1 MARRRRKRQL
11 LQADEARKLAAVV
24 HERQAGE
31 LRRLAAALEAVVVF
45 DLEWN
50 MAEPWRP
57 VPPEIQARLPYEIID
72 IGAVRLELP
81 RSHTRETLP
90 PLDLEHAREF
100 TETVRPVVHKRLN
113 RYVARV
119 TGRDRES
126 LRFGRTFPRV
136 YTDFHAF
143 CGPAPWI
150 YATWSASDSGPLAA
164 NLAWHDMGGELGV
177 RVLDVQRVFAQLT
190 TDTQSQRSIQ
200 AALGLLGLEE
210 NGARFHTAI
219 VDAHLTAVILL
230 TLLRRAL
237 GLEPA
242 EAPPPEEPAEGEEAP
257 PARVDVLP
265 WSGSFEDF
273 LRRFTMNPDL
283 NTRGNLAAALSGS
296 QAEVIRR
303 ILALEL
309 RCPACGEILQGI
321 EPRLRTTATASRP
334 APRLEKTPPEPAE
347 QVSSGD
353 GGGEAEAAEKE
364 KEEESWP
371 PVIGPW
377 ARTGKRYGARFL
389 CPEHAYVEGRFKL
402 RRRSCNLM
410 QLTGRLTLEQ
420 T

>member
-11 LQADEARKLAAVV
+11 LQEAEARRLAAVV
-24 HERQAGE
+24 HERQAEE
-31 LRRLAAALEAVVVF
+31 LRLLAQTLQAIVVF

-57 VPPEIQARLPYEIID
+57 VPAEIQARMPYEIID

-81 RSHTRETLP
+81 QPHTCETLP
-90 PLDLEHAREF
+90 PLSLEHAKEF
-100 TETVRPVVHKRLN
+100 SETVRPLVHKRLN

-136 YTDFHAF
+136 YPDFHAF

-150 YATWSASDSGPLAA
+150 YATWSASDSGPLSA
-164 NLAWHDMGGELGV
+164 NLAWHDMGGELGM

-190 TDTQSQRSIQ
+190 TDTQSQRSVQ

-210 NGARFHTAI
+210 NGAKFHTAI
-219 VDAHLTAVILL
+219 VDAQLTAVILL

-242 EAPPPEEPAEGEEAP
+242 KAPPPPEEPAGGEATGGEAAGSEAAP

-265 WSGSFEDF
+265 WSGSLEDF
-273 LRRFTMNPDL
+273 LRRFTVNPDL
-283 NTRGNLAAALSGS
+283 NTRENLSETLSGS

-303 ILALEL
+303 IEALEL
-309 RCPACGEILQGI
+309 RCPACGQILQGI
-321 EPRLRTTATASRP
+321 EPRQRPTAP
-334 APRLEKTPPEPAE
+334 AAAVAVDSAE
-347 QVSSGD
+347 SADSADFV
-353 GGGEAEAAEKE
+353 
-364 KEEESWP
+364 ES
-371 PVIGPW
+371 VD
-377 ARTGKRYGARFL
+377 
-389 CPEHAYVEGRFKL
+389 
-402 RRRSCNLM
+402 
-410 QLTGRLTLEQ
+410 
-420 T
+420 

>member
-1 MARRRRKRQL
+1 MARRRRKRPL
-11 LQADEARKLAAVV
+11 LQADEARQLAAVV
-24 HERQAGE
+24 HERQADE

-57 VPPEIQARLPYEIID
+57 VPPDIQARLPYEIID

-81 RSHTRETLP
+81 LPHTRDALQ
-90 PLDLEHAREF
+90 PLDLECSSEF
-100 TETVRPVVHKRLN
+100 TETVRPVVHRRLN

-136 YTDFHAF
+136 YRDFHAF

-164 NLAWHDMGGELGV
+164 NLAWHDMGDKLGV

-190 TDTQSQRSIQ
+190 SDTQSQRSVQ
-200 AALGLLGLEE
+200 AALSLLGLEE
-210 NGARFHTAI
+210 NGAKFHTAI
-219 VDAHLTAVILL
+219 VDAHLTAVILV

-242 EAPPPEEPAEGEEAP
+242 QAPPPGEPEEGEEAP

-265 WSGSFEDF
+265 WSGSLVDF

-283 NTRGNLAAALSGS
+283 NTRENLSAALSGS
-296 QAEVIRR
+296 QEEVIRR
-303 ILALEL
+303 IQALEL
-309 RCPACGEILQGI
+309 RCPACGQVLQGI
-321 EPRLRTTATASRP
+321 EPRLRTTAARP
-334 APRLEKTPPEPAE
+334 APRLEKLPPEALSPE
-347 QVSSGD
+347 D
-353 GGGEAEAAEKE
+353 GEDAAEVAQA
-364 KEEESWP
+364 EEESWP

-389 CPEHAYVEGRFKL
+389 CPEHAYVEGRFRL
-402 RRRSCNLM
+402 RRRNRSLM
-410 QLTGRLTLEQ
+410 QLNGRLTLEQ
-420 T
+420 S